1 MLKIK
6 YDLSFRGMYTHQ
18 EVVFVDSL
26 QTQLMLA
33 LVLMQK
39 LDNQSVQLQNDCI
52 SSYVKTYPNIRN
64 HEIVFNNITVEEV
77 NLSHEKIGLLQ
88 NFGILVVYED
98 DLVEWLKHKLH
109 GVLTSSEFQDE
120 VMSES
125 VVRCALINLID
136 FNKDLP
142 SEISKILLGLL
153 DVTAYNQ
160 SLKVS

>member
-6 YDLSFRGMYTHQ
+6 YDVSFRGMYTHQ

-26 QTQLMLA
+26 QAQLMLA
-33 LVLMQK
+33 LILMQK
-39 LDNQSVQLQNDCI
+39 LDNQSVQLQSDCI

-64 HEIVFNNITVEEV
+64 HEIVFNNITVEEN
-77 NLSHEKIGLLQ
+77 NLSYEEISLLQ
-88 NFGILVVYED
+88 NFGIQVVYED

-125 VVRCALINLID
+125 VVRYALINLID

-153 DVTAYNQ
+153 DVTTYNQ
-160 SLKVS
+160 SLEIS

>member
-1 MLKIK
+1 
-6 YDLSFRGMYTHQ
+6 MYTHQ

-26 QTQLMLA
+26 QAQLMLA
-33 LVLMQK
+33 LILMQK
-39 LDNQSVQLQNDCI
+39 LDNQSVQLQSDCI

-64 HEIVFNNITVEEV
+64 HEIVFNNITVEEN
-77 NLSHEKIGLLQ
+77 NLSYEEISLLQ
-88 NFGILVVYED
+88 NFGIQVVYED

-125 VVRCALINLID
+125 VVRYALINLID

-153 DVTAYNQ
+153 DVTTYNQ
-160 SLKVS
+160 SLEIS